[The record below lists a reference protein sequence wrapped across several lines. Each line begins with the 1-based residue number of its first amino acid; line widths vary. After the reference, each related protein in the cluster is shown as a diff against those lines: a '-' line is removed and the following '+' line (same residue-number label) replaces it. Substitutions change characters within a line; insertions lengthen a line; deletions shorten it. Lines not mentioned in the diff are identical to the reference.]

1 MKERMK
7 RKPFLQ
13 PCCLVLAQKK
23 SKYYSS
29 ISCLGTGKV
38 EILQYY
44 LTACRAF
51 VTRLRTEKSKYHNT
65 ISWHAAPLVAINKY
79 KSQNLSL
86 TKYFI
91 TTLLLVFANITEFKD
106 GWLSES
112 DLIVSC
118 LAEFFFQHLRDV
130 RNLLLNPGWVS
141 SWQQA

>member
-51 VTRLRTEKSKYHNT
+51 VTRLQTEKSKYHNT
-65 ISWHAAPLVAINKY
+65 ISRHAAPLVAIKKY
-79 KSQNLSL
+79 KSRNLSL

-91 TTLLLVFANITEFKD
+91 TTLLSKTFINILIDIVVYQTHVNIMFRLSVLNTPALSHISGCIHLV
-106 GWLSES
+106 
-112 DLIVSC
+112 C
-118 LAEFFFQHLRDV
+118 LENAR
-130 RNLLLNPGWVS
+130 
-141 SWQQA
+141 

>member
-91 TTLLLVFANITEFKD
+91 TTLLQIIIFYCYTYNFSNND
-106 GWLSES
+106 FYSRFS
-112 DLIVSC
+112 
-118 LAEFFFQHLRDV
+118 
-130 RNLLLNPGWVS
+130 LLLDRIVK
-141 SWQQA
+141 

>member
-51 VTRLRTEKSKYHNT
+51 VPPIGTEKVEILQYYLTACRAFATRLRTEKSKYHNT

-91 TTLLLVFANITEFKD
+91 TTLL
-106 GWLSES
+106 
-112 DLIVSC
+112 
-118 LAEFFFQHLRDV
+118 
-130 RNLLLNPGWVS
+130 
-141 SWQQA
+141 